1 MHLNANSLSDTIET
15 TETATPG
22 YTVWVLVR
30 KMAVPSVGGPED
42 VVSMM
47 EESVEV
53 PGRPPVA
60 IARSHKLFPRSVD
73 DQRVRRCLQHEMQ
86 NCQHRRQLARSHER
100 DPPEY

>member
-1 MHLNANSLSDTIET
+1 MHLNADPLSDTIVT
-15 TETATPG
+15 TETAAPG

-30 KMAVPSVGGPED
+30 KTAVPSIGGPED
-42 VVSMM
+42 AVSMM

-60 IARSHKLFPRSVD
+60 IARFHKLFPRSVD
-73 DQRVRRCLQHEMQ
+73 DQRDRSRLRHKMQ